1 MESFCQ
7 TRLTGDLELK
17 QREFTEESKR
27 EAARILTTSD
37 RSISLVAEYLGV
49 SNSSIDRWRRNFA
62 EKDLL
67 SGPHEDM
74 S

>member
-1 MESFCQ
+1 M
-7 TRLTGDLELK
+7 K